1 MPSFKTTLQRRRRN
15 SAWGLSLL
23 THKCLIEKVY
33 QPRARCELTSLL
45 SEKVNDSFTGRV
57 AAGGCPMTRAASMP
71 TET

>member
-45 SEKVNDSFTGRV
+45 SEKVNDSFTV
-57 AAGGCPMTRAASMP
+57 TH
-71 TET
+71 

>member
-45 SEKVNDSFTGRV
+45 SEKMNNSFTV
-57 AAGGCPMTRAASMP
+57 TH
-71 TET
+71 